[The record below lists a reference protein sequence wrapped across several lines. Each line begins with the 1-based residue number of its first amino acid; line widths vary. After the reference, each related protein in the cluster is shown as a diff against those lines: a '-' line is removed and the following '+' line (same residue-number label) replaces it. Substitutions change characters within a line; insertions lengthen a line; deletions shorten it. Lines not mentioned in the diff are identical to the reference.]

1 MPKESEEDSFGIFSL
16 GCPLGK
22 NLQEKKEGVTVRKV
36 VLYVAM
42 SLDGYLARGN
52 GAVDWLHSEDQE
64 EEASSFDA
72 FYDTVDTLI
81 MGRKTFTQVV
91 EELSPDQWVYEGK
104 KCLVYT
110 REKREKD
117 PRVTWI
123 HGDLSSL
130 VKVLKQQDGKDI
142 WLVGGA
148 ELYRAFAE
156 EDLIDT
162 YILTVMPRIL
172 GKGMPSFFQVMRKQP
187 FN

>member
-16 GCPLGK
+16 GCPFGK

-42 SLDGYLARGN
+42 SLDGYIAREN

-91 EELSPDQWVYEGK
+91 EELSPERWHMKERAVWCIQK
-104 KCLVYT
+104 K
-110 REKREKD
+110 RD
-117 PRVTWI
+117 PRTQ
-123 HGDLSSL
+123 GSPGS
-130 VKVLKQQDGKDI
+130 
-142 WLVGGA
+142 
-148 ELYRAFAE
+148 
-156 EDLIDT
+156 
-162 YILTVMPRIL
+162 
-172 GKGMPSFFQVMRKQP
+172 KGIFQP
-187 FN
+187 W

>member
-42 SLDGYLARGN
+42 SLDGYLAREK

-91 EELSPDQWVYEGK
+91 EELSPERWVYEGK
-104 KCLVYT
+104 SCLVYT
-110 REKREKD
+110 KEKRPKD
-117 PRVTWI
+117 PRVT
-123 HGDLSSL
+123 
-130 VKVLKQQDGKDI
+130 
-142 WLVGGA
+142 
-148 ELYRAFAE
+148 
-156 EDLIDT
+156 
-162 YILTVMPRIL
+162 
-172 GKGMPSFFQVMRKQP
+172 
-187 FN
+187 